1 MGKAFEAEVKT
12 ATSEH
17 GGKEDKNGPDYGRLS
32 ASAIALPTG
41 LNGVNSCTDGKV
53 IFGDLQEMIHQNRE
67 TQIVWGDTIRIGQTH
82 SSTIEKTSTNVIKMG
97 RETMIG
103 TYDTTEIQGD
113 RTLWVHGD
121 DKEHYLTHRE
131 IDEPVEKFE
140 HKNTCLE
147 YGWSS
152 MEAMA
157 SSIET
162 KGVAVEIENVK
173 VEAKMFKQT
182 NELIEGK
189 MDAITGKA
197 EGMDVSLGLLMLK
210 GKYTFNALCNWAMS
224 SPTS

>member
-1 MGKAFEAEVKT
+1 MGKAFEAQVKT
-12 ATSEH
+12 ATNEH
-17 GGKEDKNGPDYGRLS
+17 KGKEDKNGPDYGRLS
-32 ASAIALPTG
+32 AAAIALPTG

-67 TQIVWGDTIRIGQTH
+67 TQIVLNDTIRIGQNH
-82 SSTIEKTSTNVIKMG
+82 SETIEKTSTNIIKMG
-97 RETMIG
+97 RESMVG
-103 TYDTTEIQGD
+103 VYDTTEIQGD

-121 DKEHYLTHRE
+121 DKEHYLIHRE

-140 HKNTCLE
+140 HKKFCLE
-147 YGWSS
+147 YGSTS

-157 SSIET
+157 SAFET
-162 KGVAVEIENVK
+162 KGFSFALENMK

-197 EGMDVSLGLLMLK
+197 EGMDVALGLLMLK